1 MQLDLFVRFLFE
13 ESNETIAFIERL
25 NCHFN
30 VSYKKS
36 DIIAFEDVFIA
47 EPMEST
53 ISDMSKLPE
62 KKKPKIY

>member
-1 MQLDLFVRFLFE
+1 MSLFGRFLFE
-13 ESNETIAFIERL
+13 KSNEIIAFVKRL

-36 DIIAFEDVFIA
+36 DVIAFEDVFIA

-53 ISDMSKLPE
+53 IRDMSKFPE